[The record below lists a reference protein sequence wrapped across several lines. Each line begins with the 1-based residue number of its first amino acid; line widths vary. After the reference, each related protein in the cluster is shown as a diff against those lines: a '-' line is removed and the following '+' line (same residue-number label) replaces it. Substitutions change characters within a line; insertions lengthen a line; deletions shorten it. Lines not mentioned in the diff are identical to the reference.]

1 MDNLD
6 TFKSKSE
13 SVLKFYF
20 IFSFHQQQQLSYVG
34 KFLLNHKFQGT
45 YQK

>member
-34 KFLLNHKFQGT
+34 NFLLNHKFQGT